1 VLEAA
6 AELGR
11 RFEGEGLIEEI
22 WLESLEVSADL
33 GSWKDLNSLG
43 RLESFGRFYSL
54 RSSGSGK
61 KL

>member
-1 VLEAA
+1 MLEAA

-33 GSWKDLNSLG
+33 RSWKDLNCFR
-43 RLESFGRFYSL
+43 RLESVCRF
-54 RSSGSGK
+54 
-61 KL
+61 